1 VDEAPAA
8 PWSPFPLQ
16 ELATLAGLVLMAVGF
31 FAKRPV
37 VLATGVVLVALA
49 ALELAFREH
58 FSGYRSH
65 SALLAGVVAV
75 GVGIPFFFAGLPR
88 LALLPVL
95 VVAGG
100 LMFVLFRRAFKRRA
114 GGMGFRA

>member
-1 VDEAPAA
+1 MDEAPPA

-16 ELATLAGLVLMAVGF
+16 EVATFVGLVMMAVGF
-31 FAKRPV
+31 FGKRWV
-37 VLATGVVLVALA
+37 VFATGIVLVALA

-75 GVGIPFFFAGLPR
+75 GVDIPLFFARLPR
-88 LALLPVL
+88 IVLLPVL
-95 VVAGG
+95 VLLGG
-100 LMFVLFRRAFKRRA
+100 VMFVLFRRAFRRRS